1 MSKAGLVHVI
11 DDDDAVRDSLAM
23 LLSSAGLATHA
34 YPSAE
39 AFLEGLDGLE
49 PGCVVTDVQ
58 MPEMSGLELLQRLS
72 GRTQDFPVI
81 VLTGLADVAM
91 AVEALKNGASDFIE
105 KPFDG
110 AILLTAV
117 QTALARL
124 SENQA
129 RTGALA
135 DQAQRFAAL
144 SARER
149 DVLTGVVAGASNK
162 EIARTLGI
170 SPRTVESYRANIM
183 MKTQAASLSEL
194 VRMVLATGAP
204 AAQI

>member
-1 MSKAGLVHVI
+1 MRSGNAGVVHVI

-23 LLSSAGLATHA
+23 LLSTADLATHT

-39 AFLEGLDGLE
+39 AFLERLDGLE

-58 MPEMSGLELLQRLS
+58 MPEMSGLDLLQRLS
-72 GRTQDFPVI
+72 GRTGDFPVI

-110 AILLTAV
+110 AVLLAAV
-117 QTALARL
+117 QAALARL
-124 SENQA
+124 SELKA

-135 DQAQRFAAL
+135 DQAQRIAAL

-149 DVLTGVVAGASNK
+149 DVLTGIVAGSSNK

-194 VRMVLATGAP
+194 VRMVLGAGAP
-204 AAQI
+204 AA